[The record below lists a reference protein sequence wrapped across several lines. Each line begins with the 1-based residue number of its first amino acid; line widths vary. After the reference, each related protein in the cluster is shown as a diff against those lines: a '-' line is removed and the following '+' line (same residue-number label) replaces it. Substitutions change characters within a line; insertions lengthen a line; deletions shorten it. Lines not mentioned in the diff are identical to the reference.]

1 MDLYKKVIIG
11 VDFVIKNNTQ
21 YINDT
26 VIDSVEDLEK
36 YFSNMEF
43 VSYKYE
49 ENHNF
54 ITKIMIIISKIV
66 INFDLESEIEND
78 LKMYVYLIS
87 LMTEGIIISI
97 KNKSISMQEILRQQ
111 SFLKELINHS
121 KLQIKPRIHFI
132 ENLHKQYVG
141 EYIEKNGILVFNGYG
156 ILKQWN
162 GFSYIISRGVFINN
176 RLKII

>member
-1 MDLYKKVIIG
+1 LDLYKKVIIG

-97 KNKSISMQEILRQQ
+97 KNKS
-111 SFLKELINHS
+111 K
-121 KLQIKPRIHFI
+121 
-132 ENLHKQYVG
+132 
-141 EYIEKNGILVFNGYG
+141 YI
-156 ILKQWN
+156 
-162 GFSYIISRGVFINN
+162 
-176 RLKII
+176 

>member
-97 KNKSISMQEILRQQ
+97 KNKS
-111 SFLKELINHS
+111 K
-121 KLQIKPRIHFI
+121 
-132 ENLHKQYVG
+132 
-141 EYIEKNGILVFNGYG
+141 YI
-156 ILKQWN
+156 
-162 GFSYIISRGVFINN
+162 
-176 RLKII
+176 